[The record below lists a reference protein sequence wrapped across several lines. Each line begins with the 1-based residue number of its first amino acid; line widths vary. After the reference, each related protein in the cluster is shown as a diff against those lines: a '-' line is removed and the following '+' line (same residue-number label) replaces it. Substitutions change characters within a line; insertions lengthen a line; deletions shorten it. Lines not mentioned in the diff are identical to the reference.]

1 MNMRYTIYTESKNL
15 EQVLEEVQ
23 ACFPNFTV
31 YEGIGFWRGSQE
43 VNLTIEILAE
53 DNQHDDHLVRTVA
66 LSIKALNKQHK
77 ILITKG
83 QCSVNFI

>member
-1 MNMRYTIYTESKNL
+1 MSMLYTIYTESKNL
-15 EQVLEEVQ
+15 EQVREEVR
-23 ACFPNFTV
+23 ACFPSFTM
-31 YEGIGFWRGSQE
+31 YEGVGFWRGGQE
-43 VNLTIEILAE
+43 VSLTIEILAE

-66 LSIKALNKQHK
+66 LNIKALNKQQK